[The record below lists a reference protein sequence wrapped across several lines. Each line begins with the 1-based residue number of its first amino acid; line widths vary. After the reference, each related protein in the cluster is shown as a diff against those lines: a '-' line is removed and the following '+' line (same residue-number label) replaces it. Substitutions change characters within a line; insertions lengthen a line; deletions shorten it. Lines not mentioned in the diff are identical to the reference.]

1 MKRRMRSKMHVIEA
15 IGIAI
20 LLICGIIIWFNTT
33 LKSQSSE
40 NVIGFRKFQPVNVTP
55 EDTNYI
61 DWEDNFD
68 TSYVDETTGC
78 VVFTTK

>member
-1 MKRRMRSKMHVIEA
+1 MRNKMHVIEVIA
-15 IGIAI
+15 IAI

-33 LKSQSSE
+33 LKSESIE
-40 NVIGFRKFQPVNVTP
+40 KVIGYEKFRSVSVLPI
-55 EDTNYI
+55 DSNYI

-78 VVFTTK
+78 IVFTRK